1 MGCTSDLFEDGLE
14 LHELIR
20 GYYKQLLEDLCRI
33 MDYFRVDVLCKEQV
47 AGIRKRLAP
56 SGRCDVM

>member
-33 MDYFRVDVLCKEQV
+33 MDYFRVDVLC
-47 AGIRKRLAP
+47 RTS
-56 SGRCDVM
+56 SGNKKASGSFWKM